1 MRKIVIFLVLLTHA
15 TLFYAQTPFKYIK
28 ANIALFHHDTISA
41 IQYLQ
46 DTLNQNSNQPYAL
59 KNIGNI
65 YSKLGKYAE
74 ANDYYFKLLTLNDSS
89 IIYDIVKNYAHLKN
103 KEKTIE
109 WLKIY
114 LKTTQKQPENSI
126 RSNPIF
132 NFLNNEKSWNE
143 LWKNNWFSDL
153 EIKLAD
159 IVYLYEKKD
168 INNLIETIDEALK
181 IFPSQ
186 IDLELWRAKA
196 FLLGENH
203 SEALKSIN
211 KILKSNPNHIE
222 ALVLK
227 SAIFN
232 IQKKYK
238 NVATTMLQ
246 IYNTQPWEIQW
257 KYKAAEAFN
266 KASLYKESIRELDF
280 YIQFDTT
287 YAQAFYLLGNAF
299 YQLKQKDEAIKQY
312 TKAIHLYQG
321 DPDYYYERAL
331 CYYDKEQNEKAFS
344 DLCMALDLKPTDGR
358 YYYQRG
364 LVNYA
369 LNKASGACRDF
380 ERAKQLGVLKAEDY
394 IQRYCKGK

>member
-1 MRKIVIFLVLLTHA
+1 MRKFVICIVLLIHFTP
-15 TLFYAQTPFKYIK
+15 FYAQTSIKYIK

-46 DTLNQNSNQPYAL
+46 DTLNQNPNQPYAL
-59 KNIGNI
+59 KNLGYI
-65 YSKLGKYAE
+65 YSKLGKYTE
-74 ANDYYFKLLTLNDSS
+74 ANEYYFKLLTLNDSS
-89 IIYDIVKNYAHLKN
+89 IIYDIVKNYAQLKN
-103 KEKTIE
+103 KEKTLE

-114 LKTTQKQPENSI
+114 LKTTHKQPENSI
-126 RSNPIF
+126 RSNPVF
-132 NFLNNEKSWNE
+132 SFLTNEKSWNE

-153 EIKLAD
+153 EIKLGD

-181 IFPSQ
+181 KYPSQ
-186 IDLELWRAKA
+186 LDLELWRAKA
-196 FLLGENH
+196 FILGKNY
-203 SEALKSIN
+203 SEALKSLN

-222 ALVLK
+222 ALILK
-227 SAIFN
+227 SNIFN
-232 IQKKYK
+232 IKKKYK

-246 IYNTQPWEIQW
+246 IYNTQPLEIQW
-257 KYKAAEAFN
+257 KFKAAEAFN
-266 KASLYKESIRELDF
+266 KASLYKESIRELYF
-280 YIQFDTT
+280 YIKFDTT
-287 YAQAFYLLGNAF
+287 YAQAFYLLGNAL
-299 YQLKQKDEAIKQY
+299 YQLNQKDEAIKNF
-312 TKAIHLYQG
+312 TKAIHLYKG
-321 DPDYYYERAL
+321 NPDYYYERAI

-364 LVNYA
+364 LVNFS

-380 ERAKQLGVLKAEDY
+380 EQAKQLGVLKAEDY